1 VRTADIP
8 IENNGPV
15 NIDVETRHFPL
26 EGVVEVRIADKFGGA
41 RLLPAT
47 LIGGTIDLATWRLST
62 TMSLG
67 FSTLQVRAT
76 AP

>member
-1 VRTADIP
+1 
-8 IENNGPV
+8 V

-41 RLLPAT
+41 RLLRAN

-62 TMSLG
+62 TLSLG

-76 AP
+76 VP